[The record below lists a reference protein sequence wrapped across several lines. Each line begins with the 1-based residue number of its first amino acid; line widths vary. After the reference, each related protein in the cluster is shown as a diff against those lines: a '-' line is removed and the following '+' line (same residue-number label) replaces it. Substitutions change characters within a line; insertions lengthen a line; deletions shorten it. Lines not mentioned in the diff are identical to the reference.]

1 MTVKAVCRRYHITPD
16 TLRYYERVGAIPA
29 VARTK
34 SGIRDYAEQD
44 IGWVEN
50 AICMRN
56 AGVPV
61 EMIAEYVELCRQGDD
76 TFPARRDLLNT
87 VRGEL
92 LRQIEKRQ
100 KELERLEYKIERYE
114 AAVETG
120 KLIWDRDFSFDP
132 ETGTF
137 ACGPSTASGAGAASR
152 SAPSRSK
159 SLR

>member
-1 MTVKAVCRRYHITPD
+1 MTIKEVCERYHITPD

-29 VARTK
+29 VGRTEK
-34 SGIRDYAEQD
+34 GIRNYAEQD
-44 IGWVEN
+44 VGWVEN

-61 EMIAEYVELCRQGDD
+61 EMVAEYVRLCRQGDE
-76 TFPARRDLLNT
+76 TFSARRDLLRQ

-92 LRQIEKRQ
+92 QKQIEKCQ

-120 KLIWDRDFSFDP
+120 KLIWNKSASCGADAP
-132 ETGTF
+132 EQE
-137 ACGPSTASGAGAASR
+137 S
-152 SAPSRSK
+152 
-159 SLR
+159 